1 MSEIF
6 RLSPTKLKA
15 VTPMI
20 PARHGLPMIEKS
32 DGSKIKAIINA
43 EGGLLYLTAY
53 NIPIEMQSP
62 RFDKK
67 RDNLSNETIPPID
80 AASSFVVSIGNA
92 AASFLRFLIE
102 PAELW

>member
-1 MSEIF
+1 MNSRSEISCNGGINEVFLPVKSPKMSEIF

-43 EGGLLYLTAY
+43 EGGLLYPTAN
-53 NIPIEMQSP
+53 NILMEMRSP
-62 RFDKK
+62 RFS
-67 RDNLSNETIPPID
+67 RSMIIS
-80 AASSFVVSIGNA
+80 AM
-92 AASFLRFLIE
+92 E
-102 PAELW
+102 PFRR